1 MKLEN
6 LLAWFRRS
14 FGQIGVS
21 GEAARNRLQLVLVH
35 DRSGLSSENL
45 DLMKNDLVEVI
56 SKYLTIDQESLEVEV
71 QRSGDSVV
79 LSTNIQ
85 IAGIDRKSTQF
96 KPPTSEPFEEG
107 TISSPQEGED
117 NDITV
122 SLNTSDNVRHSKK
135 ALERNK
141 QARGKI

>member
-6 LLAWFRRS
+6 LLTWFRRP

-35 DRSGLSSENL
+35 DRSGLSTENL
-45 DLMKNDLVEVI
+45 NLMKNDLVEVI
-56 SKYLTIDQESLEVEV
+56 SKYLSIDQESLEVEV

-79 LSTNIQ
+79 LVTNIQ
-85 IAGIDRKSTQF
+85 IAGIDRQSAQF
-96 KPPTSEPFEEG
+96 YPPTSEPLEEG
-107 TISSPQEGED
+107 TTSSSKGEED

-122 SLNTSDNVRHSKK
+122 PLNSS
-135 ALERNK
+135 E
-141 QARGKI
+141 